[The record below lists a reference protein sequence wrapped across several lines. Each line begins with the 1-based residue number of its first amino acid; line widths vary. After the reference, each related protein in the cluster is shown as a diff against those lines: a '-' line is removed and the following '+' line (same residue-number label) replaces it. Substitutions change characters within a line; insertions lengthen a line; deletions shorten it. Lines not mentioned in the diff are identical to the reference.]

1 MYPLIEIHLD
11 KIENNS
17 RKVHEIFKPAGISI
31 MAVTKGFSAE
41 PRIAEAM
48 LRGGAEFIADAR
60 IRNLKRLAHL
70 PVKKVLLRLPMKSEI
85 EEVLSYCD
93 YSLNSELD
101 TLREIGKAASRRQM
115 DHQVIIMVDLGDYRE
130 GIRYHK
136 VEEFIKEAVTIPGV
150 RIKGFGVNLTCFGGV
165 IPEQTTLLRL
175 VDIAMRMKEKYD
187 LDVEIISGGS
197 SSSVYL
203 IEEEN
208 GFPPGVNNLR
218 LGEVILL
225 GKETAFGEHFDGLEE
240 DAFILKAQIIELKE
254 KPSVPHGR
262 IGRDAFGNIPRHEDR
277 GIIQR
282 AILALGKQDVDP
294 SGIIPV
300 NPKLSILGASS
311 DHLILDVS
319 REEDIYAVGDIISF
333 YVKYGGML
341 NAMTSPYVEKV
352 FIEESEGGG
361 SDDPE
366 EELALAAD
374 L

>member
-17 RKVHEIFKPAGISI
+17 RKVHEIFKQAGISI

-70 PVKKVLLRLPMKSEI
+70 PGKKVLLRLPMKSEI
-85 EEVLSYCD
+85 EDVLSYCD

-115 DHQVIIMVDLGDYRE
+115 VHQVIIMVDLGDYRE

-136 VEEFIKEAVTIPGV
+136 VEEFIKEAITIPGI

-175 VDIAMRMKEKYD
+175 VDIAMRMREKYD

-319 REEDIYAVGDIISF
+319 DRKSV
-333 YVKYGGML
+333 V
-341 NAMTSPYVEKV
+341 
-352 FIEESEGGG
+352 
-361 SDDPE
+361 
-366 EELALAAD
+366 
-374 L
+374 